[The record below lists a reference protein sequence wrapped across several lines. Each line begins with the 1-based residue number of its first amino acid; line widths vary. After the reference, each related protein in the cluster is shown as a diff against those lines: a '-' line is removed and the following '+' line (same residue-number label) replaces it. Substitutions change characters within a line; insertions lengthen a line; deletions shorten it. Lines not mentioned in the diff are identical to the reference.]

1 MQESNEGMLPVAEFA
16 KIKGI
21 EVEKV
26 IEMIREGFY
35 SGRKVGDEW
44 FVESTVSSVKEKKV
58 ESIDTKSNKSVLIV
72 IAFSVLAISVF
83 SFLAPNYQI
92 DKIKGLFTAST
103 DERKCFNFHKESL
116 KDPETAYL
124 VDSYIW
130 TKEDEEKYSSGS
142 IDPVFKEYD
151 SVLRIKVQ
159 AKNGFGA
166 YGDIRFECPLKNGK
180 FDNHYS
186 RMWQIKKT
194 YK

>member
-1 MQESNEGMLPVAEFA
+1 MQESNEGMLPVAELA

-26 IEMIREGFY
+26 IDMIREGLY

-44 FVESTVSSVKEKKV
+44 FVESPAPSLDEKLDAGM
-58 ESIDTKSNKSVLIV
+58 STKSNKSVLIGIGLGVLV
-72 IAFSVLAISVF
+72 ISAFL
-83 SFLAPNYQI
+83 FLAPNYQI

-116 KDPETAYL
+116 KDPETAYF

-130 TKEDEEKYSSGS
+130 TKENDNEYGSGKP
-142 IDPVFKEYD
+142 DPVFKEYD
-151 SVLRIKVQ
+151 SVLRIKAQ

-166 YGDIRFECPLKNGK
+166 YGDVRFECPLKNGK
-180 FDNHYS
+180 FDKHYS
-186 RMWQIKKT
+186 RMWEIQKT

>member
-1 MQESNEGMLPVAEFA
+1 MQESNKGMLPVAEFA

-26 IEMIREGFY
+26 IDMIREGFY

-44 FVESTVSSVKEKKV
+44 FVESPASSVDEKAGDD
-58 ESIDTKSNKSVLIV
+58 INTKSNKSALIG
-72 IAFSVLAISVF
+72 IGLGALAVLAF
-83 SFLAPNYQI
+83 LFLAPNYQV
-92 DKIKGLFTAST
+92 DKIKGLLTLST

-130 TKEDEEKYSSGS
+130 TKENEEEYGSGNP
-142 IDPVFKEYD
+142 DPVFKEYD
-151 SVLRIKVQ
+151 SVLTIKAQ

-166 YGDIRFECPLKNGK
+166 YGDVRFECPLKNGK
-180 FDNHYS
+180 FDKHYS
-186 RMWQIKKT
+186 RMWQIQKT